1 MFGRPDASTQRATA
15 AAAAAAPRC
24 LVDAAVA
31 QQSACSRLTDAAAAL
46 LEIAL

>member
-15 AAAAAAPRC
+15 AAAPRC
-24 LVDAAVA
+24 LVDAAAA